1 MTTRDEIRQFN
12 AKLSEA
18 AARGDAGALA
28 AMYDDE
34 ACFVVA
40 GSPTF
45 KGAGQIAALCDEF
58 LSDGPAKIAF
68 EPGDIWESERL
79 VVTVGTLTVG
89 DNPDERCVVVYRRR
103 ADSSLA
109 ILVDAPIRESR
120 R

>member
-45 KGAGQIAALCDEF
+45 QGAGQIARMA
-58 LSDGPAKIAF
+58 SGGQSAGVSWTA
-68 EPGDIWESERL
+68 W
-79 VVTVGTLTVG
+79 
-89 DNPDERCVVVYRRR
+89 R
-103 ADSSLA
+103 AA
-109 ILVDAPIRESR
+109 GG
-120 R
+120 

>member
-45 KGAGQIAALCDEF
+45 QGAGQIAPLCDEF
-58 LSDGPAKIAF
+58 LSDGP
-68 EPGDIWESERL
+68 PRSRS
-79 VVTVGTLTVG
+79 
-89 DNPDERCVVVYRRR
+89 NR
-103 ADSSLA
+103 AASGNRS
-109 ILVDAPIRESR
+109 VSWSP
-120 R
+120 

>member
-1 MTTRDEIRQFN
+1 MPPPVR
-12 AKLSEA
+12 AVSA
-18 AARGDAGALA
+18 ADGYVAWQAGDH
-28 AMYDDE
+28 
-34 ACFVVA
+34 
-40 GSPTF
+40 
-45 KGAGQIAALCDEF
+45 GQ
-58 LSDGPAKIAF
+58 
-68 EPGDIWESERL
+68 PGDIWESERL